1 MAKRLFDILFALLA
15 LLIAAPVVLIASL
28 LIWLGDGR
36 RPLYRGIRVG
46 RGGRDFRM
54 LKLRTMVAGG
64 ERLGGASS
72 AATDWRLTPLGA
84 QLRRW
89 KLDELPQ
96 FWNVLIGEMSIVGPR
111 PNVRTNGVDGYT
123 VEEQRLLGVR
133 PGITDLAS
141 IVFADEGEILSGA
154 ADPDALYDAVIRP
167 WKNRLGLLYVE
178 HRGLALDVCLI
189 AITALALVSRR
200 AALQQVNAILASLNA
215 DPELRQI
222 CERSAPLRA
231 GEPPGANPATPS

>member
-1 MAKRLFDILFALLA
+1 MTKRLFDIAVALLA
-15 LLIAAPVVLIASL
+15 LLIAAPVVMIASL

-36 RPLYRGIRVG
+36 GPLYGGIRVG
-46 RGGRDFRM
+46 CGGRDFRM
-54 LKLRTMVAGG
+54 LKLRTMVAGA
-64 ERLGGASS
+64 ERLGGTST

-111 PNVRTNGVDGYT
+111 PNVRTNGVDRYT
-123 VEEQRLLGVR
+123 AEEQRLLSVR

-154 ADPDALYDAVIRP
+154 ADPDVLYDAVIRP
-167 WKNRLGLLYVE
+167 WKNRLGLIYVQ
-178 HRGLALDVCLI
+178 HRSLALDIRLVAL
-189 AITALALVSRR
+189 TALALVSRR
-200 AALQQVNAILASLNA
+200 ATLRQVNAILASLDA
-215 DPELRQI
+215 DPELREI
-222 CERSAPLRA
+222 CERSAPLPA